1 MAKKIAILMAVLFL
15 CLGLENCDYLKVRE
29 DFFAFRHD
37 VKIIFS
43 NVAAGGRNV
52 TLYYV
57 LYNPTA
63 SGSGVVPGYIGMTK
77 IGGNKARCYL
87 RKVYVQH
94 ENDLIKHTVSV
105 VDANVAPDLQTGEYI
120 TVQGAYDLEIERDTI
135 GSRLN
140 FKMSKE

>member
-1 MAKKIAILMAVLFL
+1 MANKIAILMAMLFL
-15 CLGLENCDYLKVRE
+15 CLGLENCDCLKVRE
-29 DFFAFRHD
+29 DFFAFRQD
-37 VKIIFS
+37 VEIIFS
-43 NVAAGGRNV
+43 NVAAGGCNV

-57 LYNPTA
+57 LYDPTA
-63 SGSGVVPGYIGMTK
+63 SGSGVVPGYIVMTK
-77 IGGNKARCYL
+77 IAGNRARCYL

>member
-1 MAKKIAILMAVLFL
+1 M
-15 CLGLENCDYLKVRE
+15 RE
-29 DFFAFRHD
+29 DFFAFRND
-37 VKIIFS
+37 VEIIYS

-57 LYNPTA
+57 LYDPTA
-63 SGSGVVPGYIGMTK
+63 SGSGVVPGYMVMTK

-87 RKVYVQH
+87 RKVYVQR
-94 ENDLIKHTVSV
+94 ENDPKHTVSV

-120 TVQGAYDLEIERDTI
+120 TVQGAYDLEIERDTSD
-135 GSRLN
+135 SRLN